1 MNKLII
7 LFAIIFFASCQS
19 KALQEEKKRQ
29 EANEFFAINKPELAE
44 LCKKEFPNLIT
55 QYIKGEPIITI
66 EKEYIE
72 GETIECPEPTK
83 ETPKPSVKC
92 PPCESKTKT
101 IYKTDTIK
109 ITDTRDLYLKESE
122 NQSLKKSNE
131 SLFSDNQRLIS
142 ELNKENKQKIKFMWL
157 FGSLLGLVLIYF
169 AFKIYKKL
177 YLK

>member
-1 MNKLII
+1 MKKLII
-7 LFAIIFFASCQS
+7 LSILIIFASCQN

-55 QYIKGEPIITI
+55 QYIQGEPIITI

-72 GETIECPEPTK
+72 GKTIECPEPTK

-92 PPCESKTKT
+92 PPCESKTKM

-109 ITDTRDLYLKESE
+109 ITDTRDLYLKENE
-122 NQSLKKSNE
+122 NQYLRNSNKSLI
-131 SLFSDNQRLIS
+131 SDNQRLIS
-142 ELNKENKQKIKFMWL
+142 ELHDENKQKLRFMWL
-157 FGSLLGLVLIYF
+157 FFSLLGLVLIYF